1 MNSFMKKSVPAKF
14 PRPNPPTSSILH
26 PDDYSSLKSKYKL
39 ISKNEAITIYK
50 NSCIEYVNEQIKRGC
65 KNKQIRME
73 LQREYL
79 YDELLEEIKRE
90 YNIAFETEK
99 YICISLNKE
108 NLKYDELGNIT
119 KVMQE

>member
-14 PRPNPPTSSILH
+14 PRPKPPTSSILQ
-26 PDDYSSLKSKYKL
+26 PDDYSSLKYKHKL

-50 NSCIEYVNEQIKRGC
+50 SSCIEYVNEQIKKGC
-65 KNKQIRME
+65 KNKQIRIE
-73 LQREYL
+73 LQRKYL

-108 NLKYDELGNIT
+108 SFKYDESGNIT
-119 KVMQE
+119 KIIEE